1 MAAVEEMEQHF
12 ALKAIEKPEDKLK
25 AVCLLLR
32 ESVAEKQAIQEAL
45 SKQVTTREVQN
56 KLVTA
61 LRTQIDLTKE
71 ESELKLKEETDKR
84 VAIIN
89 AFESTVAELSTLVE
103 SHTGHNRDLRQEN
116 EQMRKNLGDILAQ
129 CDAREKA
136 VTAKCTEY
144 ELQLKLLEAKLAK
157 SKIERAELNAD
168 FTKERLDMHKA
179 MLTSQCEKDEAI
191 AASTELK
198 EQLEVYRKQ
207 YEELE
212 RGMSGSSKNFDTFRT
227 EMERLGKKLRSVER
241 DTQEWK
247 QKFDDSNDQVKK
259 MNQMSLERED
269 ELKAV
274 KKKLA
279 AMEKLNRAL
288 QKERA
293 ELMETAANHK

>member
-1 MAAVEEMEQHF
+1 
-12 ALKAIEKPEDKLK
+12 
-25 AVCLLLR
+25 
-32 ESVAEKQAIQEAL
+32 
-45 SKQVTTREVQN
+45 
-56 KLVTA
+56 
-61 LRTQIDLTKE
+61 
-71 ESELKLKEETDKR
+71 
-84 VAIIN
+84 
-89 AFESTVAELSTLVE
+89 
-103 SHTGHNRDLRQEN
+103 
-116 EQMRKNLGDILAQ
+116 MRKNLGDILAQ